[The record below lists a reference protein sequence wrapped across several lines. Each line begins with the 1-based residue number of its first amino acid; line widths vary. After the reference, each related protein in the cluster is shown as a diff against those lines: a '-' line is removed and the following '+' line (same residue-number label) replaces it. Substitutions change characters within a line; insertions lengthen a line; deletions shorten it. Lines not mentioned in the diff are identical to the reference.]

1 MNLTI
6 DVPEELYRRA
16 EEIAAS
22 ENVLVEALFAAA
34 LEQRI
39 VEFERLKELAARESY
54 EKFRRVRAKV
64 PPVEPAE
71 FDRL

>member
-22 ENVLVEALFAAA
+22 ENVPVEALFAGA

-39 VEFERLKELAARESY
+39 VEFERLEELAARGSY
-54 EKFRRVRAKV
+54 EKFRRVMAKV
-64 PPVEPAE
+64 PPGEPAE